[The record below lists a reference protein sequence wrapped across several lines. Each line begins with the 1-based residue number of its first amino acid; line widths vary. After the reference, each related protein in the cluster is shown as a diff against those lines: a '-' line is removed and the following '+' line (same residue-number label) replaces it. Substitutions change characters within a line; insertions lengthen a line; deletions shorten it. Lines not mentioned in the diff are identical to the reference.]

1 MENQITWLG
10 HDSFKIKG
18 ENAIYIDPWKLSDG
32 EPADIILITHDHYDH
47 FSQEDIEKIRADD
60 TVVVTNKTVAKS
72 LKGPVRIVGP
82 GDKLS
87 IKGVEIEAVP
97 AYNINKQF
105 HPKTAGGLGFV
116 IVMSGERI
124 YHAGDTD
131 LIPEMEDIQC
141 DIALLPVSGTY
152 VMTAEEAAD
161 AAKKINPRLCIPMHY
176 GEIVGTVKD
185 AHQFK
190 VLCPCETLI
199 LEKQ

>member
-1 MENQITWLG
+1 MENEITWLG

-18 ENAIYIDPWKLSDG
+18 ESIIYIDPWKLKNG
-32 EPADIILITHDHYDH
+32 EQADIILITHDHYDH
-47 FSQEDIEKIRADD
+47 FSQEDIERIRTDE
-60 TVVVTNKTVAKS
+60 TVVVANKTVAKS
-72 LKGPVRIVGP
+72 LNGPVRIVEA

-87 IKGVEIEAVP
+87 VKGVEIEAVP

-105 HPKTAGGLGFV
+105 HPKSAGGLGF
-116 IVMSGERI
+116 IVQMGGESI

-131 LIPEMEDIQC
+131 LIPEMESVQC

-152 VMTAEEAAD
+152 VMTAEEAAE
-161 AAKKINPRLCIPMHY
+161 AAKKINPKLCIPMHY

-199 LEKQ
+199 LEK